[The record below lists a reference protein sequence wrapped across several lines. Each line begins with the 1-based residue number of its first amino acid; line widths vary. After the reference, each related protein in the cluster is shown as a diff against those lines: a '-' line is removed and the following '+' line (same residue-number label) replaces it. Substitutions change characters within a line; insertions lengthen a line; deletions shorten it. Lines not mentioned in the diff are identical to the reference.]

1 MYTSNDLAASV
12 KGRANIP
19 ISQNTFQAADLYRF
33 GDEEIKTRVLPM
45 ILKHMEE
52 YYVRYVDYTIV
63 NGQSNYLI
71 PTRAVMSKLRDVE
84 LISSTAPASRIPL
97 ERLTR
102 EDLSLMRSGHAVY
115 KSGFYLE
122 GNSVVLFNVQPASGY
137 NLRLAYYCAP
147 SSLIDVSAAA
157 QIIGI
162 NWTTNS
168 ITVSSVPSNYSSNTI
183 LDFVKSNPGFECSA
197 IDQTPVSVS
206 ANIFTFASLPVD
218 LAVGDYLCPA
228 KSSCVVQIPAE
239 LHPLLSAAVVVRV
252 LSAQSDTNALKVA
265 MAELQSLQAY
275 ADELL
280 SPRVD
285 GKPKKAVSGR
295 GIGRFF

>member
-1 MYTSNDLAASV
+1 MYTTNDLATSV

-19 ISQNTFQAADLYRF
+19 LSQNTFQVTDLYRF
-33 GDEEIKTRVLPM
+33 GDEEIRTRVLPM

-52 YYVRYVDYTIV
+52 YYVRYVDYTITA
-63 NGQSNYLI
+63 GITSYLI

-84 LISSTAPASRIPL
+84 LVNPTNTLIRIPL

-102 EDLSLMRSGHAVY
+102 EDLTLMRSGISMT

-122 GNSVVLFNVQPASGY
+122 GNSVILYNVIPASGY
-137 NLRLAYYCAP
+137 KLRLVYYCRP

-162 NWTTNS
+162 NWATNS
-168 ITVSSVPSNYSSNTI
+168 ITVGTVPSTYSSNTV
-183 LDFVKSNPGFECSA
+183 LDFVKANPGFECSA
-197 IDQTPVSVS
+197 MDQTPVSVS
-206 ANIFTFASLPVD
+206 SNVFTFSSLPVD
-218 LAVGDYLCPA
+218 VAVGDYLCPA
-228 KSSCVVQIPAE
+228 TQSCVVQIPAE

-252 LSAQSDTNALKVA
+252 LSAQSDTTALKVA
-265 MAELQSLQAY
+265 MAELQSLQSY

-285 GKPKKAVSGR
+285 GKLKKAISGR